1 MKRKVNGRF
10 CDTNQL
16 SDSYLTFIAGFAST
30 CNDVKAPASPVTVST
45 FPCISPFC
53 I

>member
-10 CDTNQL
+10 CDTNQS
-16 SDSYLTFIAGFAST
+16 SDSYLTLLARFASA
-30 CNDVKAPASPVTVST
+30 CNDVNVSAPPVTVST
-45 FPCISPFC
+45 FPCISLFC